1 MILDAAKAPLP
12 FISGAFAPLPCL
24 KRTAGTFLHGAPLS
38 RKSKTFAGKR
48 RIRSK
53 GGLLSDQGKRSK
65 IDRGS
70 VRAFGQSIQTK
81 SFQIFRIRCFVT
93 NLKCPA
99 RRGPLLQPTI
109 WFTQANLRCE
119 NSAPLCAGKIY
130 GFSAR
135 RTRQSWRLARTTN
148 PKDEII
154 TNAGRIG
161 FGSPM
166 AAGQGSPPCCGL
178 QSIRRTWPQ
187 CHQWRAP
194 RPYGDPSWR
203 PGKYAPACLSPR
215 PQWSEAE
222 H

>member
-1 MILDAAKAPLP
+1 MDAAKAPLP

-99 RRGPLLQPTI
+99 LRRTLQNIIIQMLQPHLFRAADRSSSQPYGLHRQICAVKTLHPCARGKFMDFRRGGRGKAGALQ
-109 WFTQANLRCE
+109 
-119 NSAPLCAGKIY
+119 G
-130 GFSAR
+130 
-135 RTRQSWRLARTTN
+135 RQTLKT
-148 PKDEII
+148 K
-154 TNAGRIG
+154 
-161 FGSPM
+161 
-166 AAGQGSPPCCGL
+166 L
-178 QSIRRTWPQ
+178 
-187 CHQWRAP
+187 
-194 RPYGDPSWR
+194 
-203 PGKYAPACLSPR
+203 
-215 PQWSEAE
+215 
-222 H
+222 